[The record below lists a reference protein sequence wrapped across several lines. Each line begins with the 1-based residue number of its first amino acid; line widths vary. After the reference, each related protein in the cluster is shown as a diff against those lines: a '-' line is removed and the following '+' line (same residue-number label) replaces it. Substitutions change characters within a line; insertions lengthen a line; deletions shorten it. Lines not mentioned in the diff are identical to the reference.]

1 VLPFYDG
8 HGVRVLRVLTDHGA
22 EYCGRVESHPY
33 ELFLHLSDIDHT
45 KIRVRRPQTN
55 GAVKRLNQ
63 IIQEEFYKVAFR
75 KRLYRALEEIQA
87 DLDGFMT
94 YYNVERTNQGGH
106 CQGKTPLM
114 TFIEGLELYQKYVYE
129 YDMEQKEGIQ

>member
-1 VLPFYDG
+1 MLPFYNEY
-8 HGVRVLRVLTDHGA
+8 GVGVLRVLTYHGA
-22 EYCGRVESHPY
+22 EYCGRVETHPY
-33 ELFLHLSDIDHT
+33 ELFLHNDVDHT

-55 GAVKRLNQ
+55 GAVERLNQ

-75 KRLYRALEEIQA
+75 KKLYRALEEIQA
-87 DLDGFMT
+87 DLDGFMI
-94 YYNVERTNQGGH
+94 YYNTERTNQGRH

-129 YDMEQKEGIQ
+129 YDMEQKEEIQ

>member
-1 VLPFYDG
+1 VGRLYQQTAIDTYSNVGFAKLYIEKTSLTAADFLNDKVLPFYDG

-55 GAVKRLNQ
+55 GAVERLNQ
-63 IIQEEFYKVAFR
+63 IIQEEFY
-75 KRLYRALEEIQA
+75 I
-87 DLDGFMT
+87 
-94 YYNVERTNQGGH
+94 QGG
-106 CQGKTPLM
+106 
-114 TFIEGLELYQKYVYE
+114 F
-129 YDMEQKEGIQ
+129 